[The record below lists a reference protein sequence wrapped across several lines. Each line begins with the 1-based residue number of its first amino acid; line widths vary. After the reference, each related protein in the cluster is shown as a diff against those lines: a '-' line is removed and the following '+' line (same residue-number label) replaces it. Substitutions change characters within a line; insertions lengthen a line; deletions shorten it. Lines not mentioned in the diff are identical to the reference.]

1 MAVMD
6 TQENPPITGDVA
18 VDEVLAKVAA
28 LGEEP
33 LVDHVDVLKEAHN
46 SLLAYLNSSTHEA

>member
-1 MAVMD
+1 MD